1 MAKIKLVINDSK
13 KGKSYSDEVESDAF
27 IGLKIN
33 DEIKGDEFGYEGYK
47 FKITGGSDNA
57 GFPMRN
63 DIEGTNKR
71 KIFSG
76 RTTGLKTL
84 NGAQRIKK
92 LVAGN
97 TIYERTSQ
105 LNLKIIKK
113 GKKSLDGSDDKK
125 EDKEEEKKE

>member
-13 KGKSYSDEVESDAF
+13 EGKSYSDEVENDAF

-33 DEIKGDEFGYEGYK
+33 DEIKGDEFGYDGYK

-76 RTTGLKTL
+76 RTIGLKTL

-105 LNLKIIKK
+105 LNLKILKK

-125 EDKEEEKKE
+125 EEKEEEKKE